1 MNFARNDT
9 SVIARWWWTVDHW
22 TLAAIAV
29 LIGIGLVLTLAA
41 SPAVAGRI
49 GLDPYYF
56 VRHQLL
62 YLAPATVIILSVSL
76 LSPKETRRVAV
87 IALFGALVLMALVPF
102 VGSEIK
108 GARRWIAF
116 GPLSLQPSE
125 IAKPALAIVTAWLL
139 SAWRME
145 ERFPGH
151 ILALLLFVL
160 TIGLLMMQPDL
171 GMTIVMVVF
180 TFAQFFVAGIPLML
194 VGIVF
199 GLGLI
204 GFTGAYFA
212 FSHVA
217 SRVDRFLDPASGDT
231 YQINTGLEAFM
242 NGGLFGRGPGEGI
255 MKRHVPDLHTDFIY
269 SVGAEEFGLIFSLL
283 LIALFAFVVIRGLYR
298 SMKLSDP
305 FEQVAAAGLFV
316 LVGQQ
321 AFINVAVNLDMIPT
335 KGMTLPFISYGGSSM
350 LAMGLTLGMALALT
364 RRRPGAYT
372 PSEGLA
378 KAGAFA

>member
-242 NGGLFGRGPGEGI
+242 NGGLLGRGPGEG
-255 MKRHVPDLHTDFIY
+255 HVKDMLPDAHADF
-269 SVGAEEFGLIFSLL
+269 VFAVAGEEFGMIVCL
-283 LIALFAFVVIRGLYR
+283 LIVAVFAFIVLRGLLR
-298 SMKLSDP
+298 LLHEQDVFIVLSCT
-305 FEQVAAAGLFV
+305 GLVTGFG
-316 LVGQQ
+316 LQ
-321 AFINVAVNLDMIPT
+321 AFVNMASSLQLIPT
-335 KGMTLPFISYGGSSM
+335 KGMTLPLISYGGSSA
-350 LAMGLTLGMALALT
+350 LAIALGMGMLLALT
-364 RRRPGAYT
+364 RRRHHGDVP
-372 PSEGLA
+372 
-378 KAGAFA
+378 

>member
-242 NGGLFGRGPGEGI
+242 NGGLFGRGPGEGTV
-255 MKRHVPDLHTDFIY
+255 KDFLPDAHSDFIFA
-269 SVGAEEFGLIFSLL
+269 VAGEEMGFVLCAFLVAI
-283 LIALFAFVVIRGLYR
+283 FAFIVLRGFGR
-298 SMKLSDP
+298 MMS
-305 FEQVAAAGLFV
+305 EWNLFV
-316 LVGQQ
+316 LYAVTGLLTQFGIQ
-321 AFINVAVNLDMIPT
+321 ALIHMSSTMALIPT
-335 KGMTLPFISYGGSSM
+335 KGMTLPLISYGGSS
-350 LAMGLTLGMALALT
+350 LLGIAFAMGLVLALT
-364 RRRPGAYT
+364 RRR
-372 PSEGLA
+372 
-378 KAGAFA
+378 AGYGEA

>member
-22 TLAAIAV
+22 TLAAITL
-29 LIGIGLVLTLAA
+29 LIGVGLLLTLAA

-56 VRHQLL
+56 VHHQLM
-62 YLAPATVIILSVSL
+62 YLAPAIVIILSVSL

-87 IALFGALVLMALVPF
+87 IALFGALLLMALVPL

-125 IAKPALAIVTAWLL
+125 IAKPALAVVTAWLL

-151 ILALLLFVL
+151 LLALAVVAT
-160 TIGLLMMQPDL
+160 TIGLLLLQPDL
-171 GMTIVMVVF
+171 GMTIVIVVF

-194 VGIVF
+194 VAGLA
-199 GLGLI
+199 GLGAVA
-204 GFTGAYFA
+204 FTGAYFA

-242 NGGLFGRGPGEGI
+242 NGGLFGRGPGEGTV
-255 MKRHVPDLHTDFIY
+255 KEFLPDAHSDFIFA
-269 SVGAEEFGLIFSLL
+269 VAGEEMGFILCTILVA
-283 LIALFAFVVIRGLYR
+283 IFAFVVLRGFGR
-298 SMKLSDP
+298 MMA
-305 FEQVAAAGLFV
+305 ERNLFV
-316 LVGQQ
+316 LYAVTGLLSQFGLQ
-321 AFINVAVNLDMIPT
+321 ALIHMSSNLALIPT
-335 KGMTLPFISYGGSSM
+335 KGMTLPLISYGGSS
-350 LAMGLTLGMALALT
+350 LLGIAFGLGLVLALT
-364 RRRPGAYT
+364 RRR
-372 PSEGLA
+372 
-378 KAGAFA
+378 AGYGEA